1 MDFFRFC
8 TALNKIELPYNQ
20 WTQTWKFSQAIKL
33 KYGTFIIIT
42 SLAFW
47 FFFLSTWGTEWQYV
61 SLQVILLARGSL
73 FFNLQKVLILSTCIF
88 LFGQQNISTGTY
100 FWWEKENPN
109 ILLGAFKS
117 PHGPAEFLPGA
128 QILWW
133 SAPA

>member
-1 MDFFRFC
+1 MYSLKQNWASLQPVD
-8 TALNKIELPYNQ
+8 TDMEIQPGDKTKIRH
-20 WTQTWKFSQAIKL
+20 F
-33 KYGTFIIIT
+33 IIT

-47 FFFLSTWGTEWQYV
+47 FFFFIYMQYRV
-61 SLQVILLARGSL
+61 TICIFTGNFIGERESFFQLTKSL
-73 FFNLQKVLILSTCIF
+73 NPKYMYF

-100 FWWEKENPN
+100 FWWEKENLN
-109 ILLGAFKS
+109 ILLGTFKS